1 MTLLIIVC
9 AVGILAC
16 LGFIWYLKL
25 KQKRASEEFV
35 EAQKKDKKNY
45 FRFLYKIYSLTPVV
59 RRYLTN
65 LRTKYQSIF
74 PADDITIETMVTKRM
89 TLGVAIFLSIIT
101 GISFVCKFDIP
112 YMIIGVAGA
121 YIIFT
126 HVMNTSDESLERKLL
141 DQLDIFI
148 DDVSSYYHDTK
159 DVGEAIDQ
167 TLDTLPYEI
176 SLHAQRI
183 KQIVASADPNYE
195 MESYIEVAP
204 NRFLLLT
211 AAVCASIAECGD
223 KEIDGKSLFITSL
236 NYIKEELNAERIY
249 LIKKK
254 NAYAGKII
262 GVTIPLFVLKPAE
275 TILLKSMPELQSFYS
290 GAAGVIS
297 LALITLVD
305 IICYELINIAKNTGK
320 VTNDTARPDSKIKKL
335 SEIRFVKA
343 FLVAKANKS
352 YSKSLRETD
361 MLNGT
366 GSTDTWN
373 TYTLKRYAWALGLI
387 LVTTI
392 VFAFGNF
399 RSKSYIFSD
408 FTTAYGQS
416 MVPDEEYRKQMQDIS
431 LEMTGE
437 IKKADDINEVVETYV
452 TQGGLDDKMISDIAD
467 EMETRLDEYKNYY
480 YKWWMLLISLAMGV
494 IGYYI
499 PAFMLKQKAKV
510 MEMKRNDEVAQF
522 KTLIMILM
530 HMDGMMLDEV
540 LIWMNRFAKVYKSS
554 LSECIMNFEW
564 SQQKSLEAMK
574 EKESGFAPFRRL
586 CDSLMAVDAVGLERA
601 FDSLETDRDFQ
612 NKKREEDNN
621 SLLKKESK
629 KAGTLMM
636 IPIYAVMVGYIVV
649 PFGLYV
655 FNMATQFTGIF

>member
-249 LIKKK
+249 LMKKQA
-254 NAYAGKII
+254 AYAGKII
-262 GVTIPLFVLKPAE
+262 GVTVPLFMLKPAE
-275 TILLKSMPELQSFYS
+275 ILLLHSMPELASFYH
-290 GAAGVIS
+290 GAAGVITLS
-297 LALITLVD
+297 LITIID

-320 VTNDTARPDSKIKKL
+320 VTNDVAKSDSKIKKI
-335 SEIRFVKA
+335 SEIRFVKS
-343 FLVAKANKS
+343 FLVAKANKH
-352 YSKSLRETD
+352 YSKSLKETD

-373 TYTLKRYAWALGLI
+373 TYTLKRYAWALALFI
-387 LVTTI
+387 IANV
-392 VFAFGNF
+392 VFIFGNI
-399 RSKSYIFSD
+399 RDKAYVFSD
-408 FTTAYGQS
+408 FTSAYGQS
-416 MVPDEEYRKQMQDIS
+416 LVPSEEYRQEMQKIS
-431 LEMTGE
+431 VDVTGE
-437 IKKADDINEVVETYV
+437 VKKADNIEDIVREYVLAYDYNENMIPDITDELTERVEKYRT
-452 TQGGLDDKMISDIAD
+452 I
-467 EMETRLDEYKNYY
+467 Y
-480 YKWWMLLISLAMGV
+480 YKWWMLLIAIGV
-494 IGYYI
+494 SAIGYYI

-540 LIWMNRFAKVYKSS
+540 LVWMNRFARVYKSA

-621 SLLKKESK
+621 NLLKKESS
-629 KAGTLMM
+629 KASTLMM
-636 IPIYAVMVGYIVV
+636 IPIYAVITGYIVV

-655 FNMATQFTGIF
+655 ANMATQFTGIF